1 MSPITKPLTLVIS
14 ALYRIGYKLH
24 HKLFLRPQPPLR
36 IPVFI
41 VGSYL
46 TGGAG
51 KTPFTIWLAKRILE
65 QRKNVAVLCH
75 SDAWDEFALLQQELK
90 PLGATVIATKN
101 RYATAMEIQGH
112 FDIILCDD
120 GFEDSRFTGASTVCL
135 DWQEPPRSISD
146 LLPAGKCRSLQQ
158 DHLNG
163 QIVHLD
169 CYGKNGS
176 IPDIHFSIES
186 LTNYILGESLTAT
199 AICGLGSPERFIEDL
214 RTFGTNIEKTIIRPD
229 HDKQFTQVIE
239 AELSQGKHVVI
250 SQKDACRL
258 PQPFLTNPKLHV
270 TVQKI
275 TLSKKAQ
282 EIIDKAISTQTL

>member
-1 MSPITKPLTLVIS
+1 MVSVKGVKNLVWVWNPEYAKDMDWNPGEAKYDVIS
-14 ALYRIGYKLH
+14 LDIY
-24 HKLFLRPQPPLR
+24 
-36 IPVFI
+36 
-41 VGSYL
+41 
-46 TGGAG
+46 
-51 KTPFTIWLAKRILE
+51 
-65 QRKNVAVLCH
+65 
-75 SDAWDEFALLQQELK
+75 DAWDYTTKYTKAYKELSANYGVNKIFAVSE
-90 PLGATVIATKN
+90 
-101 RYATAMEIQGH
+101 
-112 FDIILCDD
+112 
-120 GFEDSRFTGASTVCL
+120 
-135 DWQEPPRSISD
+135 
-146 LLPAGKCRSLQQ
+146 
-158 DHLNG
+158 
-163 QIVHLD
+163 
-169 CYGKNGS
+169 NGS

-282 EIIDKAISTQTL
+282 ELIDKAISTQTL